1 MFKHALLALSL
12 CGIVAAG
19 PCMAHAKLQSSSP
32 ADNAQLS
39 EAPKTLTLKF
49 SESAQLAVLKLVRDG
64 KEIPLAPIMEEQSA
78 SYNEELASPAGTWHA
93 KLQKLNHA
101 GKLALEVRGNDGT
114 IKTAFSAPYLPCAK
128 DALPMPVEL
137 SILGWLDDNHLVYRD
152 DSIAYYVFDASTG
165 KTAFLFSASEDTHQ
179 FLW

>member
-64 KEIPLAPIMEEQSA
+64 KEIPVPLDKDAKPGQTFTLTLPTLAPGKYTVQWSA
-78 SYNEELASPAGTWHA
+78 MAAD
-93 KLQKLNHA
+93 
-101 GKLALEVRGNDGT
+101 DGHIT
-114 IKTAFSAPYLPCAK
+114 KGSFSF
-128 DALPMPVEL
+128 
-137 SILGWLDDNHLVYRD
+137 
-152 DSIAYYVFDASTG
+152 SIAA
-165 KTAFLFSASEDTHQ
+165 
-179 FLW
+179 